1 MDFARWDGK
10 VGNLR
15 SDDYDMYYQTRMGSS
30 KYMYLQ
36 LHAGHFSRS
45 GMVPIGCILQGQ
57 VRYLHV
63 TQAHCDR
70 IHEPWRDIFVA
81 GRPILFS
88 HDPYLA
94 GWLPCLAS
102 RSQFF

>member
-1 MDFARWDGK
+1 MTTTCTIKQEWAAT
-10 VGNLR
+10 NTCT
-15 SDDYDMYYQTRMGSS
+15 YSS
-30 KYMYLQ
+30 TLDTS
-36 LHAGHFSRS
+36 AVPS
-45 GMVPIGCILQGQ
+45 GMVPIGCIQGQ